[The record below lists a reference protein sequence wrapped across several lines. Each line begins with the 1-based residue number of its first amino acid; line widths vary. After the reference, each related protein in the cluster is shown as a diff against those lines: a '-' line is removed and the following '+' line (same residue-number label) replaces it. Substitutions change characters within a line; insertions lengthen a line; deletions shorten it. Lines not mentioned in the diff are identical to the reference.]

1 MVRYRL
7 CKRGSEEKSGL
18 NARQAVPDKGQNRMS
33 IFKQVKGSGSVTA
46 PEPTHIG
53 RQSRPLRALRT
64 FVARRKVWVIE
75 GKAWVDFGVVC
86 LKKSQTIGD

>member
-1 MVRYRL
+1 
-7 CKRGSEEKSGL
+7 
-18 NARQAVPDKGQNRMS
+18 MS

-53 RQSRPLRALRT
+53 RQSRPLRALQT

-75 GKAWVDFGVVC
+75 GKAWVDFGGVH
-86 LKKSQTIGD
+86 LEKPQTIGSWVEFALWVKPERRKNETIG